1 MSDQLLS
8 GARLHSLLGDRM
20 HDLPRPFIDTLERIL
35 MANGVPHPAAKQRPA
50 LHVVPACTDLHDEA
64 AHRASPAVTL
74 PGRVVPSLHEGTRQA
89 LDAILEIL
97 HAVHDSQHDGS
108 NEVLLCERLVE
119 GLIVAG
125 RLLVREVAP
134 SAR

>member
-35 MANGVPHPAAKQRPA
+35 MANGVPHPAAGQRPA
-50 LHVVPACTDLHDEA
+50 LHVVPACTDHPDDA
-64 AHRASPAVTL
+64 APRASPAVTL
-74 PGRVVPSLHEGTRQA
+74 PACAVPGLHEGTRQA

-125 RLLVREVAP
+125 RQLVREPAP

>member
-35 MANGVPHPAAKQRPA
+35 MANGVPHPAAGQRAA
-50 LHVVPACTDLHDEA
+50 LQLVSACTDRRDGDA
-64 AHRASPAVTL
+64 TQRAV
-74 PGRVVPSLHEGTRQA
+74 PGLQEGTRQA

-125 RLLVREVAP
+125 RQLVREAAP
-134 SAR
+134 SA